1 MNHFLRD
8 AVLSIS
14 NSDDITTWV
23 SEALPGSEGTY
34 VCKDATFSNLEE
46 LPWKNTNKT
55 YTLTELNDLIYETDC
70 SGKDYSFL
78 NNNCHDF
85 AKELFL
91 MCTNKKLLF

>member
-55 YTLTELNDLIYETDC
+55 YTLTELNDLIYDL
-70 SGKDYSFL
+70 SFEIQAS
-78 NNNCHDF
+78 NSFFGISSDP
-85 AKELFL
+85 
-91 MCTNKKLLF
+91 